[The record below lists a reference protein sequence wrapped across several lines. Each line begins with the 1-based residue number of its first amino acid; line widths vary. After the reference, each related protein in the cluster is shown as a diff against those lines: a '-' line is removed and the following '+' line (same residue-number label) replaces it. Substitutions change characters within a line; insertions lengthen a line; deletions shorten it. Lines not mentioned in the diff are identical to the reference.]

1 MDPQLGRRA
10 LAAGL
15 TLFILSLLTL
25 VLLPPGNTPA
35 FVTGVLALA
44 ISVVFLLIVGFAI
57 WWFGRLP
64 LGPDPEEDEDISPH

>member
-35 FVTGVLALA
+35 FVTGVLALV
-44 ISVVFLLIVGFAI
+44 ISVVFLLVVGFVI

-64 LGPDPEEDEDISPH
+64 LGPDPEEDEDTSPH

>member
-35 FVTGVLALA
+35 FVTGVLALV
-44 ISVVFLLIVGFAI
+44 ISVIFLLVVSFVI
-57 WWFGRLP
+57 WWLGRLP
-64 LGPDPEEDEDISPH
+64 LGKDPEEDEDTSSH